1 MSLDTIVMQGPSIST
16 ELTIPGD
23 QEPINMDLLV
33 APVILVSDLSL
44 GPAGSITNPGGAIS
58 NQGDNLLSLGNDGL
72 LFVPKVQPTDKF
84 VQLSPLATWVINHNL
99 GYRPHV
105 SVYSVGGV
113 LMLVEVLHASDD
125 QVQVLFDSP
134 TAGYAIYK

>member
-1 MSLDTIVMQGPSIST
+1 MSLDTIVMQGSFISS

-23 QEPINMDLLV
+23 LNPIDLEL
-33 APVILVSDLSL
+33 ALEPVILVSDLSV
-44 GPAGSITNPGGAIS
+44 GPPGSITNPGGAIS
-58 NQGDNLLSLGNDGL
+58 NQDDNLLRLGTDGL
-72 LFVPKVQPTDKF
+72 LYVPKVQPTDKF
-84 VQLSPLATWVINHNL
+84 TQLSPLATWVINHNL

-125 QVQVLFDSP
+125 QVQILFDSP